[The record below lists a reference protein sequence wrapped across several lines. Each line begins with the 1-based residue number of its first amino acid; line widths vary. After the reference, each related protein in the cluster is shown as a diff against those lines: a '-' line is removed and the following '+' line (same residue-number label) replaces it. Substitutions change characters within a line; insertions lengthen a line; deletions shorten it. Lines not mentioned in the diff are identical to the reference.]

1 MTSLSLNRLS
11 CFLLNN
17 NDVVVVWDRN
27 YYVVVILAAKS
38 KVLTFPFIINSFMAC
53 KVNE

>member
-38 KVLTFPFIINSFMAC
+38 KVLDIPIHNQLIHGLQS
-53 KVNE
+53 E

>member
-17 NDVVVVWDRN
+17 NVIVVWDRN

-38 KVLTFPFIINSFMAC
+38 KVLDIPIHNQLIHGLQI
-53 KVNE
+53 E